1 MLKKW
6 PGLRRKTQVG
16 STCVYYIRSCAPLR
30 NPSWRAFIGI
40 PRDQSGE
47 LISST
52 YATHTA
58 PRIQH
63 HAYTS
68 TSTSAQPARASI
80 ARVSPTFRSYAHPS
94 VRTDTRLSARRL
106 ARRVHVSSLSLRT
119 DTRLSARRL
128 ARRVHVSSL
137 SLSHPPPSLSLSRKP
152 TPVTAPDGRPSPR
165 PGGMVGRTYVYVLVS
180 CRRLS
185 P

>member
-1 MLKKW
+1 MARAS
-6 PGLRRKTQVG
+6 PQNASGLHLRLLYTQLRPTPEPVLACLYRHTTG
-16 STCVYYIRSCAPLR
+16 PEWGVDLIYIR
-30 NPSWRAFIGI
+30 RAY
-40 PRDQSGE
+40 
-47 LISST
+47 ST
-52 YATHTA
+52 THTA
-58 PRIQH
+58 PRIH
-63 HAYTS
+63 EHIDLGTAS
-68 TSTSAQPARASI
+68 TCVHRPS
-80 ARVSPTFRSYAHPS
+80 VSHVPIIYAHPS
-94 VRTDTRLSARRL
+94 IRTDTRLSARRL

>member
-52 YATHTA
+52 YAAHTA

-80 ARVSPTFRSYAHPS
+80 ARVSPTFRSFTRTRPS
-94 VRTDTRLSARRL
+94 EPTPVSVHGGL
-106 ARRVHVSSLSLRT
+106 RVACTSP
-119 DTRLSARRL
+119 
-128 ARRVHVSSL
+128 L
-137 SLSHPPPSLSLSRKP
+137 SLSEPTPVSVHGGLRVVCTSPLSLSPTHHPLSLSRE
-152 TPVTAPDGRPSPR
+152 SPH
-165 PGGMVGRTYVYVLVS
+165 L
-180 CRRLS
+180 
-185 P
+185 

>member
-1 MLKKW
+1 MGACIKGYDMLKKW

-106 ARRVHVSSLSLRT
+106 ARRVHVSSLSLSESREAAASPGM
-119 DTRLSARRL
+119 LMSECN
-128 ARRVHVSSL
+128 
-137 SLSHPPPSLSLSRKP
+137 HPA
-152 TPVTAPDGRPSPR
+152 TAPIARHHPYLLR
-165 PGGMVGRTYVYVLVS
+165 IHTE
-180 CRRLS
+180 
-185 P
+185 